1 MTLSSSTVLGTAVA
15 DAVPTY
21 AAQWS
26 TPKTRTLPLGEGMTP
41 ANRDALR
48 VRMYARLN
56 DAMPLT
62 SRRARGLLRTL
73 SALVACVDVEG
84 RAIIRQEVL
93 GERMFC
99 TKRTVQRHIRDL
111 EQLGLITQTRS
122 TKRYRH
128 YESGR
133 EGASGYQL
141 LDTAIR
147 DTQTPPITPPEA
159 AQKSTPPLP
168 KSVVMSPLEMT
179 SCHPSSDVMSP
190 LIGSDSEKQEQ
201 STQAAALAV
210 GQCAAL
216 AAVRGAT
223 HADAVAPPAPPN
235 GVASSPP
242 ADAESN
248 LRTAILSVWPDMF
261 TRQLEEAISVFRDHP
276 HGSYTRG
283 MALVE
288 RGRTT
293 GKGAGWFVT
302 ATRSEQTQPTP
313 EKTKE
318 PRAALTGTTTTVAP
332 MYHQRA
338 AENSEYLRDLEQAE
352 TNPDDADD
360 TDAQA
365 YADATRRAVQT
376 MTRAGRLGEV
386 AAVLAQAKA
395 MSRPDAMVWLDTHG
409 CVDSEESARSAPPA
423 HV

>member
-1 MTLSSSTVLGTAVA
+1 MTPDGSTVLSTGVA
-15 DAVPTY
+15 DAAPTY
-21 AAQWS
+21 PQQWS

-147 DTQTPPITPPEA
+147 DTPATPITPPEA
-159 AQKSTPPLP
+159 AQKSTPPLQ

-179 SCHPSSDVMSP
+179 SCHPSGDVMSP

-216 AAVRGAT
+216 AVAVRGAT
-223 HADAVAPPAPPN
+223 HADAVVPPAPPN

-248 LRTAILSVWPDMF
+248 LRTAIMSVWPDMF
-261 TRQLEEAISVFRDHP
+261 TRQLEQAISVFRDHP
-276 HGSYTRG
+276 HGSYMRG
-283 MALVE
+283 LALVE
-288 RGRTT
+288 RGRAT

-318 PRAALTGTTTTVAP
+318 PRAARTGTTTTVVP

-352 TNPDDADD
+352 TNPEADD

-386 AAVLAQAKA
+386 AAVLAQAQA
-395 MSRPDAMVWLDTHG
+395 MTRPDATRWLETHG
-409 CVDSEESARSAPPA
+409 CIDSEASARRGTPA